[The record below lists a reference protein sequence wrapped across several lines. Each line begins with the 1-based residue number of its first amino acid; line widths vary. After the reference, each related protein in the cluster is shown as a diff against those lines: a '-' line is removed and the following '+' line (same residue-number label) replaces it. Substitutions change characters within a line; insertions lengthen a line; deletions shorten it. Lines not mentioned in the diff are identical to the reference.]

1 METDETA
8 ELHEPGALGWPRTA
22 ARAVAGSGRRG
33 DATSALWKQNQHLR
47 QAIALFDRLTAM
59 ALAGAGVAEVTEALA
74 ASLGQGVVVFDP
86 VLEPLASAG
95 FGDLAR
101 AGTGSPVEM
110 ADAVAAGD
118 AGPAGTDGAGGAGFL
133 AWELD
138 DPRLRE
144 VFETAAVKRLPL
156 RLPSLPGS
164 PFAGE
169 YVLAPIAAGDDVLGF
184 LAVTSDHGAVG
195 EELDLLNVQHA
206 ASIYALALLQAHR
219 DSELRARY
227 KRELVEGLL
236 LGRPSRPKA
245 AELAVLAGLVPDAP
259 YWVIAV
265 APASGGGAEG
275 REATAEQPPLAALAR
290 SLDDRVP
297 GTVAVPRSDH
307 VAVLVASLDPAER
320 EHQPGTPSTL
330 ARIGEELA
338 TFLGRRFP
346 GQAFAIG
353 ASSRV
358 PDPSG
363 LGAAAEQAQR
373 ALSVALRMGVAGR
386 VTTYDD
392 LGIHRLLLH
401 VPQDELRTF
410 AHDVLG
416 RLLAYDREHRSSLAL
431 TLATYLHANE
441 NLRRTAAEMHLHVN
455 TVNYRIRRIEAIT
468 GLGLADPRQRLLAQ
482 VAVEA
487 LRVLSAE

>member
-8 ELHEPGALGWPRTA
+8 ELHQPGPLGWPRA
-22 ARAVAGSGRRG
+22 AAAGAPAGRHG
-33 DATSALWKQNQHLR
+33 HAASALWKQNQHLR

-74 ASLGQGVVVFDP
+74 TALGQGVVVFDP

-95 FGDLAR
+95 FGELAR
-101 AGTGSPVEM
+101 TGTGSPVEM
-110 ADAVAAGD
+110 AEAAADA
-118 AGPAGTDGAGGAGFL
+118 GAGFP
-133 AWELD
+133 AWQLD

-219 DSELRARY
+219 DAELRARY

-236 LGRPSRPKA
+236 LGRPTRPKA
-245 AELAVLAGLVPDAP
+245 AELAVLAGLVPDAA
-259 YWVIAV
+259 YWVIAI
-265 APASGGGAEG
+265 APAPPISVGAGE
-275 REATAEQPPLAALAR
+275 REPAPEQSPLAVLAR
-290 SLDDRVP
+290 SLDDRDP

-307 VAVLVASLDPAER
+307 VAVLVASLDPAGDD
-320 EHQPGTPSTL
+320 QPPATL
-330 ARIGEELA
+330 ARTGEELA
-338 TFLGRRFP
+338 SFLGRRFP

-392 LGIHRLLLH
+392 LGIHRILLH

-410 AHDVLG
+410 AQDVLG
-416 RLLAYDREHRSSLAL
+416 PLLAYDREHRSSLAP
-431 TLATYLHANE
+431 TLATYLQANE
-441 NLRRTAAEMHLHVN
+441 HLRRTAGVMHLHVN
-455 TVNYRIRRIEAIT
+455 TVSYRIRRIEAIT
-468 GLGLADPRQRLLAQ
+468 GLALADPSQRLLAQ

-487 LRVLSAE
+487 LRVLSVD